1 MGLCPLK
8 MRTFRRAPNDAT
20 KLQIVICEDTS
31 LLAGG
36 GVVATVGGSCRELA
50 RAVTG
55 RSSQLGTFPA
65 RACAGDEVSVCQMQL
80 QVECPGR
87 AVTKLRRLKTS
98 GL

>member
-1 MGLCPLK
+1 MSIEDENFPG
-8 MRTFRRAPNDAT
+8 APNDAT

-65 RACAGDEVSVCQMQL
+65 RACAGDDVSVWVPDAMPG
-80 QVECPGR
+80 PGR
-87 AVTKLRRLKTS
+87 H
-98 GL
+98 